1 MRKEGKGREG
11 KGRVDRKG
19 REGGKG
25 EEMKWMVVYINNPEH
40 NELLQSHHATS
51 HHVTFKYIR
60 QI

>member
-40 NELLQSHHATS
+40 NELLQSHHTTS
-51 HHVTFKYIR
+51 LERI
-60 QI
+60 